1 MRVHPPP
8 PFPVSN
14 RYTDTTKTVFAC
26 LAFAPVLPIA
36 VWICLFS
43 LGLSYWSDKWL
54 FVKAWRTPQPP
65 GNSGRVARLARRHLA
80 LAVLAHCVFAL
91 YYYAG
96 WPFDRICRFEPG
108 WIECSQEGTG
118 LIQAE
123 TQAWMTAPQKT
134 LVDVFSALNVA
145 WLVILLVFYYL
156 QSIMRGISL
165 VVKGAPRKLRSR
177 QHMPF
182 SQLTSRYQHEV
193 DAYVPQI
200 KSSHQPLP
208 LLACDLD
215 FVEPETIP
223 WQVDGHKGDSFEDY
237 CLSSSRDMP
246 RTSRYQ
252 RARLFSLCVHYP
264 PPAPFEAI
272 GNG

>member
-1 MRVHPPP
+1 YP
-8 PFPVSN
+8 
-14 RYTDTTKTVFAC
+14 DTTKTVFAC
-26 LAFAPVLPIA
+26 LAYTPVLPIA
-36 VWICLFS
+36 MWLCL
-43 LGLSYWSDKWL
+43 LALALSYWTDKWL
-54 FVKAWRTPQPP
+54 FMRAWRTPQPP

-80 LAVLAHCVFAL
+80 LAVLAHCVLAL
-91 YYYAG
+91 FYYSG
-96 WPFDRICRFEPG
+96 WPFDGICRFEGG

-118 LIQAE
+118 LIEAE
-123 TQAWMTAPQKT
+123 PQSWMTGPQKT

-156 QSIMRGISL
+156 QPIMKGISL
-165 VVKGAPRKLRSR
+165 VVKGAPRKLRPR
-177 QHMPF
+177 AHMPF

-193 DAYVPQI
+193 DSYVPQI
-200 KSSHQPLP
+200 NVPRQPLP

-215 FVEPETIP
+215 QLEPETIP
-223 WQVDGHKGDSFEDY
+223 WQVDGQKGDSFEDH

-246 RTSRYQ
+246 RISRYQ

-272 GNG
+272 GKG